1 MHIQKN
7 QTVLFNHDKEEISKS
22 KRQKNNMNFEE
33 LVLTCE
39 ECAGLLKIAIITWR
53 RLVKSGKAP
62 LPRRIGHLLR
72 WDIEEFYLWWKN
84 RTPSRKELEDF
95 KAATKNQRRNGI

>member
-1 MHIQKN
+1 MGKYMH
-7 QTVLFNHDKEEISKS
+7 LNHEV
-22 KRQKNNMNFEE
+22 
-33 LVLTCE
+33 LVLTVE
-39 ECAGLLKIAIITWR
+39 ECAGLLKIATITWR